1 MPSYDYAHR
10 DGVDVITWP
19 RFAELAARLAEGL
32 AAARVTT
39 IVGIARAGLF
49 PATAAACSLRCEL
62 YPVRVTRR
70 VHDQVVFAEPVWR
83 VDVAAEVAG
92 QAVAVVDE
100 MADTG
105 ATLRL
110 VAERARA
117 RGAARVVT
125 AALVAH
131 SWAQPRPDV
140 VALTTDALVI
150 FPWDEHVYADGAWR
164 PHPEVVAALRQQG
177 RGALAASTGLT
188 DET

>member
-1 MPSYDYAHR
+1 MQSYDYAHR
-10 DGVDVITWP
+10 AGVDAITWP

-32 AAARVTT
+32 AAARVTM

-49 PATAAACSLRCEL
+49 PATAVACGLRCEL

-70 VHDQVVFAEPVWR
+70 VDDQVVFAEPVWR
-83 VDVAAEVAG
+83 VDVPAEVAG
-92 QAVAVVDE
+92 QVVAVVDE

-110 VAERARA
+110 VAERVRA

-140 VALTTDALVI
+140 AALTTDALVI
-150 FPWDEHVYADGAWR
+150 FPWDERVYADGAWR
-164 PHPEVVAALRQQG
+164 PHPEIVAALRQQEP
-177 RGALAASTGLT
+177 AAPAEANGSTDKT
-188 DET
+188 